1 MIVSMTTARLISCE
15 LSALV
20 TSAHEHDSITTETDG
35 SSSGRWRKRSHTHLP
50 TLQHGEGGCKSAA
63 PCLMVLQY
71 TCTELPEKA
80 NGPEQDPLNKL

>member
-50 TLQHGEGGCKSAA
+50 TLQHGEGGCK
-63 PCLMVLQY
+63 Y

-80 NGPEQDPLNKL
+80 NGPEQDHLNKL